1 MEINNRLVSE
11 LIPAEYNPRTISEK
25 EFSDLLK
32 SFKNLGTIE
41 PAVINIHPDRKDIII
56 SGHQRIK
63 AAKHLGMEYF
73 PCVEVNFTLDK
84 EREANIRMNRNH
96 GSFDMDIL
104 LKEFHQDDLTEFGFE
119 ITEFSLDTPGDEKEV
134 KFTPSSKFT
143 IQCENAQQLETLK
156 KLLGADS
163 KKVNYEDFLRMLD
176 NTKSTAVA

>member
-1 MEINNRLVSE
+1 MEITNRLVSE

-25 EFSDLLK
+25 EFSDLLT

-41 PAVINIHPDRKDIII
+41 PAIINIHPDRKNIII
-56 SGHQRIK
+56 AGHQRIK
-63 AAKHLGMEYF
+63 AAKHLGMDTF
-73 PCVEVNFTLDK
+73 PCIEVNFTLDR

-119 ITEFSLDTPGDEKEV
+119 ISEFELDSPGNEKEV

-143 IQCENAQQLETLK
+143 IKCKSKQELENLK
-156 KLLGADS
+156 KHLGADS
-163 KKVNYEDFLRMLD
+163 NKVEYEDFIRMLA
-176 NTKSTAVA
+176 NTKSAAVA